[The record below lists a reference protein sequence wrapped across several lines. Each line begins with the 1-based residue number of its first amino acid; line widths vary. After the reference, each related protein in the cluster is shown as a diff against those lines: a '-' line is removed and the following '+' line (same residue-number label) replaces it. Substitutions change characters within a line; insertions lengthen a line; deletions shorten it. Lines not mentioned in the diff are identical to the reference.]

1 MHKLSLADRL
11 RKKLFIYFAL
21 ALLCL
26 ALCVAGAVA
35 LPLLHGWKNLE
46 ENTLLQNAQFKATA
60 AAEWLRQNRHLARQ
74 LAARTGMRQELELL
88 NTGQKSPQRVVPFIM
103 GAIQDSLRQTTD
115 VLSLVRLDNKGKV
128 VAAGGVP
135 VPPEYFPPRK
145 GGEPRVHV
153 SAPVQLGNKTA
164 ILFSTAIINRQQER
178 IGTDIMAVST
188 ESLLTLL
195 HDSGLNFL
203 ATRTKGE
210 LYFFE
215 AKLPTG
221 AELENIK
228 NGMYRALRDE
238 KGVSSDRNQ
247 VLAYVPVPESPWAF
261 VTIVDSSSLYAPA
274 WANLTTMLLY
284 IGIVYVLCLLGFCVL
299 VRPLTGTI
307 LVHTHELEN
316 SNAALRKEQSRR
328 QQLSGE
334 LINLIEEIRKDISRD
349 LHDHTGQLLTTLRLQ
364 LESLRAEGG
373 QQAPQ
378 SAERLATA
386 AAAVTNIQR
395 TLKSIA
401 RGLRPPCLDYLGL
414 VPSLETLLEEYR
426 QAGLSVHFFHKN
438 ISDMLDAKLAVAF
451 YRIAQEALTNVLRHA
466 CASQVHVNFT
476 CQKDIITLSIE
487 DNGKGFDAAAALEER
502 GPVDRLGLTLMQER
516 MILFGGECLIESA
529 QDKGTQ
535 IMAQCTVPKE
545 EI

>member
-11 RKKLFIYFAL
+11 RKKLFIYFAF

-35 LPLLHGWKNLE
+35 LPLLRGWKSLE
-46 ENTLLQNAQFKATA
+46 ENTLLHNTQFKATA

-88 NTGQKSPQRVVPFIM
+88 NTGQKSPQLVVPFIM

-115 VLSLVRLDNKGKV
+115 VLSLVRLDSSGKV

-135 VPPEYFPPRK
+135 VPPDFFPPRK

-153 SAPVQLGNKTA
+153 SAPVKLGKETA
-164 ILFSTAIINRQQER
+164 ILFSTAIMNRQQER

-188 ESLLTLL
+188 ESLLALL
-195 HDSGLNFL
+195 HDKGKNFL
-203 ATRTKGE
+203 ATRAKGE

-215 AKLPTG
+215 AQLPNG

-238 KGVSSDRNQ
+238 KGVSSDKYQ
-247 VLAYVPVPESPWAF
+247 VLAYVPVPESPWAL

-284 IGIVYVLCLLGFCVL
+284 IGFVYVVCLLGFWL
-299 VRPLTGTI
+299 LLRPLTGTI

-373 QQAPQ
+373 QDAPH

-401 RGLRPPCLDYLGL
+401 KGLRPPCLDYLGL

-438 ISDMLDAKLAVAF
+438 ISDMLDGKLALAF
-451 YRIAQEALTNVLRHA
+451 YRIAQEALTNALRHA

-476 CQKDIITLSIE
+476 CQQDIITLSIE

-502 GPVDRLGLTLMQER
+502 GPIDRLGLTLMQER

-529 QDKGTQ
+529 QGKGTQ

-545 EI
+545 EV

>member
-1 MHKLSLADRL
+1 MHKHNLADKL
-11 RKKLFIYFAL
+11 RKKLFIYFAS

-74 LAARTGMRQELELL
+74 LAARTGMRQELESL
-88 NTGQKSPQRVVPFIM
+88 NTGQKSPEQVVPFIM

-115 VLSLVRLDNKGKV
+115 VLSLVRLDNTGKV
-128 VAAGGVP
+128 VAAGGFP
-135 VPPEYFPPRK
+135 VPSTCFPPHMGSK
-145 GGEPRVHV
+145 QRVHV
-153 SAPVQLGNKTA
+153 SVPVTLGKETA
-164 ILFSTAIINRQQER
+164 ILFSTAIISRRQER

-188 ESLLTLL
+188 DSLLTLL
-195 HDSGLNFL
+195 HDSGNNFL
-203 ATRTKGE
+203 ATRSKGE
-210 LYFFE
+210 VQFFDSQFVD
-215 AKLPTG
+215 TT
-221 AELENIK
+221 ENENVK
-228 NGMYRALRDE
+228 NGMYRALRGE
-238 KGVSSDRNQ
+238 KGVFSYNNQ

-284 IGIVYVLCLLGFCVL
+284 ITLVYALCLLGFWL
-299 VRPLTGTI
+299 LLRPLTGTI
-307 LVHTHELEN
+307 LVHTHELES

-328 QQLSGE
+328 KQLSGE
-334 LINLIEEIRKDISRD
+334 LINLIEEIRQDISRD

-373 QQAPQ
+373 QNAPH
-378 SAERLATA
+378 SEERLATA
-386 AAAVTNIQR
+386 AATVTSIQR
-395 TLKSIA
+395 TLKTIA
-401 RGLRPPCLDYLGL
+401 KGLRPPCLDYLGL

-426 QAGLSVHFFHKN
+426 QAGLNVHFFHKN
-438 ISDMLDAKLAVAF
+438 ISGVLDGKLAVAF

-466 CASQVHVNFT
+466 CASDVHVNFT
-476 CQKDIITLSIE
+476 CQQEIITLSIE
-487 DNGKGFDAAAALEER
+487 DNGKGFDAAAILEER

-516 MILFGGECLIESA
+516 MIMFGGECLIESA
-529 QDKGTQ
+529 LGKGTQ
-535 IMAQCTVPKE
+535 IMAQCKLQKE
-545 EI
+545 EV